1 MTLTDYLRSTGLSM
15 NEFAR
20 RIGAKNARTVQ
31 RYTGHG
37 RIPSGLMM
45 ARIVAATGGLV
56 QPTDFLDTVPRDVS
70 ADPK

>member
-1 MTLTDYLRSTGLSM
+1 MKLAEYLRVNQLSM

-37 RIPSGLMM
+37 RMPSGLMM
-45 ARIVAATGGLV
+45 ARIVKATGGKV
-56 QPTDFLDTVPRDVS
+56 QPSDFLDGSSESSSVVG
-70 ADPK
+70 